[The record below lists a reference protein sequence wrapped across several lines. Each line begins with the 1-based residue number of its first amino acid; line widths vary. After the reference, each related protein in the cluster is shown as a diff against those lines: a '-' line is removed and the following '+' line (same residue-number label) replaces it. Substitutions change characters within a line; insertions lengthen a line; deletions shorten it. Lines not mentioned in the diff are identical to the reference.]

1 MAGQCGIS
9 GFSHFIFLVF
19 FLPRKFKAIL
29 HVRCAISFQSSF
41 PGIFDRLAHFLGTQ
55 HVIQQ
60 CKNRLEQVRLR
71 QRTVVRAL
79 GQSHCSRAR
88 GSNQRSQIHVHIY
101 EALNIVFLTFL
112 KGKRSLNCQIVA

>member
-1 MAGQCGIS
+1 MYVVLYRFNHRFQE
-9 GFSHFIFLVF
+9 FSIDLHIFLE
-19 FLPRKFKAIL
+19 RNM
-29 HVRCAISFQSSF
+29 
-41 PGIFDRLAHFLGTQ
+41 Q

-71 QRTVVRAL
+71 
-79 GQSHCSRAR
+79 AR
-88 GSNQRSQIHVHIY
+88 GRSNQRSQIHVHIY